1 MTNAKLNLRVDKL
14 EKQVEA
20 GRRTDLIQSIS
31 IAKTDYLNQLVK
43 SYDKNVK
50 IVGLTYDIKDSRT
63 YNKKSYEVWCVKV
76 VTAALIS
83 TKVVEE
89 GDVLVNVNGDKSLIR
104 AVISNVHPLSGRNNA
119 AVVIAF
125 NEASFAQQIK
135 EMVRKDR
142 GLSMGRIRIHIH
154 LPPILDALHNAALKA
169 RKEMLE
175 KSKAE
180 GRNRRIHCNVTLS
193 HPWVHLV
200 EASDSGFKMPIPFMV
215 EDGRLADPANTLAL
229 MAIKG
234 DTQSF
239 KPYKYLTEEVKA
251 DIYKNVVVN
260 PRLTAPPPPAPAV
273 VPAPSS
279 SPASTD
285 EPDQSLAMQQ

>member
-1 MTNAKLNLRVDKL
+1 
-14 EKQVEA
+14 
-20 GRRTDLIQSIS
+20 
-31 IAKTDYLNQLVK
+31 
-43 SYDKNVK
+43 
-50 IVGLTYDIKDSRT
+50 
-63 YNKKSYEVWCVKV
+63 
-76 VTAALIS
+76 
-83 TKVVEE
+83 
-89 GDVLVNVNGDKSLIR
+89 
-104 AVISNVHPLSGRNNA
+104 
-119 AVVIAF
+119 
-125 NEASFAQQIK
+125 
-135 EMVRKDR
+135 
-142 GLSMGRIRIHIH
+142 
-154 LPPILDALHNAALKA
+154 
-169 RKEMLE
+169 MLE
-175 KSKAE
+175 KYKAE
-180 GRNRRIHCNVTLS
+180 GRSRRIHCIVTLS
-193 HPWVHLV
+193 QPWVHLV
-200 EASDSGFKMPIPFMV
+200 EASDNGFKMPIPFML